1 MGESGAN
8 QATAQSGWI
17 GKLLTFRGRI
27 GRKEFVLGL
36 AAEIGALLA
45 GMYALAALNNPT
57 GSGGG
62 AIVIAIIFPLTAI
75 YFHLCLAVA
84 RLRDAGAAKPVPL
97 GIIVAVL
104 PFLWAAL
111 TFELIEYL
119 WPLIFAVFLLLYF
132 GPAISKTQAVEAPQ
146 S

>member
-62 AIVIAIIFPLTAI
+62 AIVTCSA
-75 YFHLCLAVA
+75 
-84 RLRDAGAAKPVPL
+84 
-97 GIIVAVL
+97 
-104 PFLWAAL
+104 
-111 TFELIEYL
+111 
-119 WPLIFAVFLLLYF
+119 
-132 GPAISKTQAVEAPQ
+132 
-146 S
+146 